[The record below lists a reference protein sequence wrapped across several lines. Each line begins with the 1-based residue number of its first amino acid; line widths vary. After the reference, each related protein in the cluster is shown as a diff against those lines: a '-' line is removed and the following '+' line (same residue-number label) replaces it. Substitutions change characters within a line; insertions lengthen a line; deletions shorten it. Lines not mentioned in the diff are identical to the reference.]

1 MKKKGLLYLFKL
13 TKPSYLLIGIAVFIA
28 LVGAVAGL
36 IIPLFTKEIIDGTFS
51 NFTWQQVALIALFF
65 IFNAATMGFTY
76 YLLSYIG
83 NKMVKRLRELL
94 WNRIIYLPIPYFSN
108 KMSGEM
114 ISRMINDTNI
124 LKDLVSERILNFI
137 IGIFTLIASL
147 IILYILDW
155 QMTLIILI
163 AIPITML
170 LVIPLG
176 KLIYKISLKTQ
187 DKMAEFSSDLSQS
200 VTEMKLV
207 KASNAEEIE
216 SNKTK
221 KSANQLFKFA
231 IKEAKIGSFL
241 YPVISGIIIAVIF
254 AIIAYGGIRVSS
266 GTLSSGTLIAFIM
279 YLFQIIGPITD
290 VGAFITQFQ
299 KAKGASIRIIEI
311 LDEEKELI
319 DEGIELDITNK
330 IIEFKDVS
338 FSYDK
343 EQGIIKNMNFK
354 AYPNQTIAFVGPSG
368 GGKSTTFALLERFY
382 LPDEGKITID
392 DIDINDIKIS
402 SWRSQIGYVF
412 QESSLFATSIR
423 ENLVYGLNREVS
435 DDELDVVMKQA
446 YAYEI
451 IEKLDKGYDTNVGE
465 RGVKL
470 SGGEKQRIA
479 IARAF
484 LRNPKVLLLDEATS
498 SLDSQSEMVV
508 QKALDNLMKDRTTF
522 VIAHRLSTIVDAN
535 QIVFIDD
542 GEVTGV
548 GKHEELINTHEM
560 YASFAKAQLN
570 E

>member
-343 EQGIIKNMNFK
+343 EQDIIKNMNFK

>member
-51 NFTWQQVALIALFF
+51 NFTWQQVVLIALFF